1 MGSTKMNSSLRSRLN
16 RLERRVAPTRTVTM
30 FDCLKILHQERQENL
45 NKVTISDTAKSLLDS
60 QLKAMAEAIA
70 RGANGSE
77 RK

>member
-1 MGSTKMNSSLRSRLN
+1 
-16 RLERRVAPTRTVTM
+16 M